1 MSSARDPEDVLAS
14 IRRLVAREV
23 SDAQDRET
31 AERPAKDEMPVFSA
45 RASAAARMVLR
56 SDEHLAANGAP
67 AQPAADA
74 APSMPSAGPAPVAKA
89 GFGTGGAR
97 SSRPAAGHLDLGA
110 AASTPVAAQASAE
123 SGALVTMTE
132 DQLRDMIREI
142 LREEVRERMGP
153 RINQNIRRIVQ
164 SELAQLFSEDGQ

>member
-56 SDEHLAANGAP
+56 ADEPLAANGAP
-67 AQPAADA
+67 AQPAGDA
-74 APSMPSAGPAPVAKA
+74 APSRPSAGPEPVAKA
-89 GFGTGGAR
+89 GFGTGGER
-97 SSRPAAGHLDLGA
+97 PSRPDAEHLDLGA
-110 AASTPVAAQASAE
+110 AASTPVAAE
-123 SGALVTMTE
+123 SGVLGPMTE
-132 DQLRDMIREI
+132 DQLRAIIREI

-164 SELAQLFSEDGQ
+164 SELAQLFSEDSQ